1 MSPVV
6 VDAHVHV
13 WDPAAVGPRDEVAQ
27 AGAVDAL
34 LATFDRAG
42 VAAGVVVQ
50 PSVHGTDHAYLLGAL
65 EGAEGRLVGVALAEP
80 EDPAW
85 LDVLESLAASG
96 PRIRGV
102 RVPLI
107 RAPDGWLQRVGVPIF
122 ELARTSG
129 WVVGP
134 FLQPDQLA
142 GLRPL
147 LERFAEVPVV
157 IDHLARI
164 DVLGDRR
171 ADGLAELC
179 TYAAYPQVAVK
190 ASALPALS
198 AGLDEVRAVL
208 EAFGPERVLWG
219 SDYPPTLQHGPYEAG
234 LETVRRAVE
243 DAPPETV
250 VGVLGGTA
258 TRLYLDSGSER

>member
-1 MSPVV
+1 VSPV

-13 WDPAAVGPRDEVAQ
+13 WDPAAVEPRDAIAE

-34 LATFDRAG
+34 LSTFDQAG
-42 VAAGVVVQ
+42 VAGGVVVQ
-50 PSVHGTDHAYLLGAL
+50 PSVHGSDHAYLLGAL
-65 EGAEGRLVGVALAEP
+65 DGAEGRLAGVALAEP
-80 EDPAW
+80 EDAAW
-85 LDVLESLAASG
+85 LDVLESLASR

-107 RAPDGWLQRVGVPIF
+107 RAPDGWLDDVGEPIF
-122 ELARTSG
+122 ELARDSG

-134 FLQPDQLA
+134 FLQPGQLA

-147 LERFAEVPVV
+147 LERFGTVPVV

-171 ADGLAELC
+171 AEGLAELC
-179 TYAAYPQVAVK
+179 TLADFPQVAVK
-190 ASALPALS
+190 ASALPAL
-198 AGLDEVRAVL
+198 AAELDEIRTVL

-219 SDYPPTLQHGPYEAG
+219 SDYPPTLQQGPYADG
-234 LETVRRAVE
+234 LETARLAL
-243 DAPPETV
+243 DGAPRETV
-250 VGVLGGTA
+250 DAVLGGNA
-258 TRLYLDSGSER
+258 ARLYLDPWSGR